1 MSCPREERERAEH
14 YIIGP
19 YGLLSENSRGRL
31 TPEDECC
38 IRTCFQRDIDRIT
51 HSKSFRRLKHKTQVF
66 LQPEGD
72 HYRTRLTHTLEV
84 SRLARTVA
92 RALALNEDLAE
103 AIALGHDLGHTPFG
117 HAGEYALQDVYDPN
131 FHHAAQSVRVVT
143 LLEREGRGLNLTEE
157 VREGILAHSDGQA
170 WSRTQEGRVVRY
182 ADKIA
187 YMNHDIEDA
196 IRGGILTEEDLPW
209 EVRLRFGS
217 GKSRRISGML
227 QAIIQHSG
235 ETVQMDEESERH
247 FLTLKRFLF
256 EAVYKNPVA
265 KGEEGKARDI
275 VRYLFAYYVAN
286 PHKLPDFYRS
296 IAEEETP
303 ARAAADFIS
312 GMSDR
317 YCVDLYE
324 GMVIPRSWPVL

>member
-1 MSCPREERERAEH
+1 MTIREETEAIERQTLSRYAT
-14 YIIGP
+14 
-19 YGLLSENSRGRL
+19 LSENSLGRRVPL
-31 TPEDECC
+31 EPDP
-38 IRTCFQRDIDRIT
+38 IRPCFQRDRDRIL
-51 HSKSFRRLKHKTQVF
+51 HCNAFRRLTHKTQVF
-66 LQPEGD
+66 LSPEGD

-84 SRLARTVA
+84 SQIARTLS
-92 RALALNEDLAE
+92 RALRLNEDLTE

-117 HAGEYALQDVYDPN
+117 HAGEYALQDVYDPD
-131 FHHAAQSVRVVT
+131 FHHAAQSIRVVT
-143 LLEREGRGLNLTEE
+143 RLERDGRGLNLTEE

-227 QAIIQHSG
+227 QSLIEHSDD
-235 ETVQMDEESERH
+235 TVQMDKESEQH

-265 KGEEGKARDI
+265 KSEEGKAKDI
-275 VRYLFAYYVAN
+275 VRYLYGYYVAN
-286 PHKLPDFYRS
+286 PHRLPEFYR
-296 IAEEETP
+296 IITEEEGAP
-303 ARAAADFIS
+303 RAAADFIS

-324 GMVIPRSWPVL
+324 NMVIPRSWPVL

>member
-1 MSCPREERERAEH
+1 MTVREETQTIERLTLS
-14 YIIGP
+14 P
-19 YGLLSENSRGRL
+19 YAALSEQSFGRR
-31 TPEDECC
+31 TPEPEDDL
-38 IRTCFQRDIDRIT
+38 RTCYQRDRDRIL
-51 HSKSFRRLKHKTQVF
+51 HCKSFRRLKQKTQVF
-66 LQPEGD
+66 LSPEGD

-84 SRLARTVA
+84 SQIARTLS
-92 RALALNEDLAE
+92 RALRLNEDLTE

-227 QAIIQHSG
+227 QALIQHSG

>member
-1 MSCPREERERAEH
+1 MTIREQQEALEHEILSPRATFADETRGRERPEEEC
-14 YIIGP
+14 P
-19 YGLLSENSRGRL
+19 MR
-31 TPEDECC
+31 TP
-38 IRTCFQRDIDRIT
+38 FQRDRDRIL
-51 HSKSFRRLKHKTQVF
+51 HCNAFRRLTHKTQVF
-66 LQPEGD
+66 LSPEG
-72 HYRTRLTHTLEV
+72 
-84 SRLARTVA
+84 
-92 RALALNEDLAE
+92 
-103 AIALGHDLGHTPFG
+103 LGHDLGHTPFG

>member
-1 MSCPREERERAEH
+1 MTLREQTEQRERETLSSRACLAEQT
-14 YIIGP
+14 
-19 YGLLSENSRGRL
+19 RGRAR
-31 TPEDECC
+31 PEEPCGV
-38 IRTCFQRDIDRIT
+38 RTCFQVDTDRIVYC
-51 HSKSFRRLKHKTQVF
+51 KSFRRLKHKTQVF

-72 HYRTRLTHTLEV
+72 HYRTRMTHTLEV
-84 SRLARTVA
+84 SRIARTIA
-92 RALALNEDLAE
+92 RGLALNEDLTE

>member
-1 MSCPREERERAEH
+1 
-14 YIIGP
+14 
-19 YGLLSENSRGRL
+19 
-31 TPEDECC
+31 
-38 IRTCFQRDIDRIT
+38 
-51 HSKSFRRLKHKTQVF
+51 
-66 LQPEGD
+66 
-72 HYRTRLTHTLEV
+72 
-84 SRLARTVA
+84 
-92 RALALNEDLAE
+92 
-103 AIALGHDLGHTPFG
+103 
-117 HAGEYALQDVYDPN
+117 
-131 FHHAAQSVRVVT
+131 
-143 LLEREGRGLNLTEE
+143 
-157 VREGILAHSDGQA
+157 
-170 WSRTQEGRVVRY
+170 
-182 ADKIA
+182 
-187 YMNHDIEDA
+187 
-196 IRGGILTEEDLPW
+196 
-209 EVRLRFGS
+209 
-217 GKSRRISGML
+217 ML

>member
-1 MSCPREERERAEH
+1 MTVREETLRIEESFLAPRAAHEAD
-14 YIIGP
+14 
-19 YGLLSENSRGRL
+19 SRGRRR
-31 TPEDECC
+31 PEEPCPL
-38 IRTCFQRDIDRIT
+38 RTEYQRDRDRIL
-51 HSKSFRRLKHKTQVF
+51 HSKAFRRLKQKTQVF
-66 LQPEGD
+66 LSPEGD

-84 SRLARTVA
+84 SQIARTLS
-92 RALALNEDLAE
+92 RALRLNEDLTE

-227 QAIIQHSG
+227 QALIQHSG

>member
-1 MSCPREERERAEH
+1 MTIREQQEALEHEILSPRATFADETRGRERPEEEC
-14 YIIGP
+14 P
-19 YGLLSENSRGRL
+19 MR
-31 TPEDECC
+31 TP
-38 IRTCFQRDIDRIT
+38 FQRDRDRIL
-51 HSKSFRRLKHKTQVF
+51 HCNAFRRLTHKTQVF
-66 LQPEGD
+66 LSPEGD

-84 SRLARTVA
+84 SQIARTLS
-92 RALALNEDLAE
+92 RALRLNEDLTE

-117 HAGEYALQDVYDPN
+117 HAGEYALQDVYLPN
-131 FHHAAQSVRVVT
+131 VHHAAQAVRAVT

-227 QAIIQHSG
+227 QALIQHSG

>member
-1 MSCPREERERAEH
+1 M
-14 YIIGP
+14 
-19 YGLLSENSRGRL
+19 
-31 TPEDECC
+31 
-38 IRTCFQRDIDRIT
+38 
-51 HSKSFRRLKHKTQVF
+51 
-66 LQPEGD
+66 
-72 HYRTRLTHTLEV
+72 
-84 SRLARTVA
+84 
-92 RALALNEDLAE
+92 
-103 AIALGHDLGHTPFG
+103 
-117 HAGEYALQDVYDPN
+117 
-131 FHHAAQSVRVVT
+131 
-143 LLEREGRGLNLTEE
+143 
-157 VREGILAHSDGQA
+157 
-170 WSRTQEGRVVRY
+170 
-182 ADKIA
+182 
-187 YMNHDIEDA
+187 
-196 IRGGILTEEDLPW
+196 
-209 EVRLRFGS
+209 RLRFGS

-286 PHKLPDFYRS
+286 PYKLPDFYRS